1 MVLNEKIEDIILKAN
16 MITHMDIM
24 VTDDEKVIYYIGDT
38 DKCKKYIYSE
48 VSEELKAL
56 MNIRLNEIKYCE
68 EDEIVPIIDD
78 KNEKFINQAIYGV
91 YEKEKFDKFIIFNRT
106 DREFNDNDKFIIS
119 STIYLIEK
127 YLSDKE

>member
-68 EDEIVPIIDD
+68 EEEIVSIIND

-91 YEKEKFDKFIIFNRT
+91 YENDKFDKFIIFNRT

>member
-24 VTDDEKVIYYIGDT
+24 VTDYEKVIYYIGDT

-56 MNIRLNEIKYCE
+56 MNIRLNEVKYCE
-68 EDEIVPIIDD
+68 EEEIVSIIND

-91 YEKEKFDKFIIFNRT
+91 YENNKFDKFIIFNRT